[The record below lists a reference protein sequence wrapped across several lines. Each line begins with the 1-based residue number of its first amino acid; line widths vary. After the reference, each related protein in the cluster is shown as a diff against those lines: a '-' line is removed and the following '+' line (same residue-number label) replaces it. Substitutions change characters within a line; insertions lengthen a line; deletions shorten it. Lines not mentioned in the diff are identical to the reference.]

1 VIAIDTNVLVYGE
14 AVGSGSVQQKA
25 RSVIEAALDE
35 GVVLSAQVLAETFRV
50 LVGKSRLAALD
61 ARERIGRYQRSA
73 VAIAPTQERT
83 LVLALEI
90 ATVHRLQI
98 FDAIIL
104 AAAAE
109 TDCRMLLSEDMQDG
123 FVWRGVTVVNP
134 FAAVPHPLLADL
146 LRH

>member
-1 VIAIDTNVLVYGE
+1 
-14 AVGSGSVQQKA
+14 
-25 RSVIEAALDE
+25 
-35 GVVLSAQVLAETFRV
+35 V
-50 LVGKSRLAALD
+50 LVGKSRRAALD